1 VTELARQAGWAA
13 RPRRPSRSRGGRD
26 ARRPPRSRGG
36 RDARRLRMLP
46 CARAGTRGQGRWRRR
61 TMPAAT
67 EGDAGDRA
75 STMRAGRDEWRTVRD
90 SWRGC
95 MACPSGDPGR
105 PDSEAVAGGMEGRAG
120 AAGRKD
126 QRFRLRPRLALS
138 ANSLDHNRPRLKTKE
153 LFRLLFKFLRVR
165 WRLLFPRGCPG
176 LWLLCLLRR
185 LPAFLSFVFFSG
197 ARSFLRSCLVKVRQE
212 VRREVVE
219 EVLGRCWRS
228 SSSRRMRNGRV

>member
-1 VTELARQAGWAA
+1 
-13 RPRRPSRSRGGRD
+13 
-26 ARRPPRSRGG
+26 
-36 RDARRLRMLP
+36 MLP

-61 TMPAAT
+61 TLPAAT

-90 SWRGC
+90 SRRGC

-138 ANSLDHNRPRLKTKE
+138 ANSLDHNRPRLKIKE
-153 LFRLLFKFLRVR
+153 LFRLLFTFLRVR
-165 WRLLFPRGCPG
+165 WRLLFPRGCPCLWVASG
-176 LWLLCLLRR
+176 LRVIHRR
-185 LPAFLSFVFFSG
+185 PASGAFANTRAFVFFAGARAFGSFVFFAG
-197 ARSFLRSCLVKVRQE
+197 
-212 VRREVVE
+212 RRPSAP
-219 EVLGRCWRS
+219 LSPSPAPGPS
-228 SSSRRMRNGRV
+228 